1 VPIRWSAVKVQEAV
15 DQIDF
20 YIDQATAP
28 LENAKAVAEAARKI
42 PNLPQYI
49 EDCFVRLLGEIER
62 SIGGGMFDES
72 GRLLGCTERI
82 RDRMPDGA
90 IKDEQA
96 KLRHGSQQS
105 LV

>member
-1 VPIRWSAVKVQEAV
+1 MPIRWSAVKVQEAA

-28 LENAKAVAEAARKI
+28 LEKAMITAEDARKI

-62 SIGGGMFDES
+62 SIGGGRFEEN
-72 GRLLGCTERI
+72 GRLLGSTMSI
-82 RDRMPDGA
+82 RDSIPEGA
-90 IKDEQA
+90 IEDEKA

>member
-1 VPIRWSAVKVQEAV
+1 VPIRWSAVKVQEAA

-20 YIDQATAP
+20 YIDQASAP
-28 LENAKAVAEAARKI
+28 LEKAKAVAKEAQNI

-49 EDCFVRLLGEIER
+49 DQVFVRLLGEIER
-62 SIGGGMFDES
+62 SIGGGRFDES
-72 GRLLGCTERI
+72 GRLLGSTMSI
-82 RDRMPDGA
+82 RDSIPEGA
-90 IKDEQA
+90 IEDEKA

>member
-1 VPIRWSAVKVQEAV
+1 MPIRWSTVKVQEAV

-20 YIDQATAP
+20 YIDQASAP
-28 LENAKAVAEAARKI
+28 LEKAKAVAEDARKI

-62 SIGGGMFDES
+62 SIGGGRFEEN
-72 GRLLGCTERI
+72 GRLLSSTMRI
-82 RDRMPDGA
+82 LDLIPDKA
-90 IKDEQA
+90 VEEEKA